1 MLQAEK
7 VRDIEGEV
15 LIKID
20 KDVIQTVVEYFNIQP
35 ELTTRDGLVERSE
48 LLSLAIEFMGS

>member
-20 KDVIQTVVEYFNIQP
+20 KDVIQTVVEYFNIQL